1 MYNIED
7 LDSKNIF
14 ELRLLAKEFGIQSPT
29 KLKKDELIEKINKI
43 ANNIETGELP
53 IKSDVEN
60 VVKKEKM
67 VYLS

>member
-29 KLKKDELIEKINKI
+29 KLKKDELIEKVILKI
-43 ANNIETGELP
+43 L
-53 IKSDVEN
+53 
-60 VVKKEKM
+60 
-67 VYLS
+67 